1 MSPVTSKVFFS
12 SIQVMKH
19 KPAENFYVTIKG
31 NELSEKLLYPELM
44 KPCLNVQEIDTTEY
58 ESIFNH
64 LSSDEKK
71 AVRLW
76 TMTAND
82 EGYYSDGTKALATE
96 NNTFDSYEFNRKLY
110 ERRPL
115 DDFDIYIVRNLTSAI
130 NKLPHTTGNFIRIC
144 EYSTPPNEN
153 PWING
158 TINVGDIVTNTSFMS
173 ASNYLAYVGDRLDGE
188 HIIQNTTTFAL
199 FKFVN
204 SNQFAPLLTGVAS
217 LLVEERE
224 HLAPIGCAFRV
235 LGITYAKPENE
246 HSQLKVR
253 VGVLLE
259 DSSENRNRKDIYTG
273 ELI

>member
-12 SIQVMKH
+12 SIQLKKH
-19 KPAENFYVTIKG
+19 KPAENFHVTIKG
-31 NELSEKLLYPELM
+31 NELSEKLLYPELV
-44 KPCLNVQEIDTTEY
+44 KPRLNVQEIDTTEY
-58 ESIFNH
+58 ESIFEH

-82 EGYYSDGTKALATE
+82 EGFYSDGTKALSTG
-96 NNTFDSYEFNRKLY
+96 NNNFNSYVFNRKLY
-110 ERRPL
+110 ERILL
-115 DDFDIYIVRNLTSAI
+115 DDSDRSTVINLTSVI
-130 NKLPHTTGNFIRIC
+130 NKLPHTTGDFIRIC
-144 EYSTPPNEN
+144 EYAIPPNEN

-158 TINVGDIVTNTSFMS
+158 TINVGDIVTSTGFTS
-173 ASNYLAYVGDRLDGE
+173 ASSDWAYVEDRLDGE

-217 LLVEERE
+217 LLVEEHE
-224 HLAPIGCAFRV
+224 HLASIGCTFRV
-235 LGITYAKPENE
+235 LGIAYAKPENE
-246 HSQLKVR
+246 HSQFKVR